1 MTGGSAMTDH
11 EWYELVKEGGDPGWK
26 LVWEKVIV
34 PESQTPR
41 NAEMMRRYSLT
52 DGDLMGMLYEE
63 MIGRRKI
70 DLYRDDGGSLQGWL
84 RKYVR
89 GYILNADPNK
99 HGEIS
104 LENAHADSEDGLA
117 ELVIPV
123 DDHRMSRNEVW
134 NMTHLCFR
142 DLWNEEPERAYV
154 MLLKTRFH
162 LSSDEVREML
172 DSSSTANV
180 DQMFSRA
187 VKFMRLAW
195 VRWDKKGFKS

>member
-1 MTGGSAMTDH
+1 MTDH
-11 EWYELVKEGGDPGWK
+11 EWYELVKEGGDAGWK
-26 LVWEKVIV
+26 PVWEKVIV
-34 PESQTPR
+34 PESQSPK
-41 NAEMMRRYSLT
+41 NAEIMRRFSLT

-104 LENAHADSEDGLA
+104 LENAHADAEDGPA
-117 ELVIPV
+117 ELAIPV
-123 DDHRMSRNEVW
+123 DDHRMSRNEAW

-162 LSSDEVREML
+162 LSSEEVKEML
-172 DSSSTANV
+172 DVSSTANV
-180 DQMFSRA
+180 DQMFSRS
-187 VKFMRLAW
+187 VRFMRQAW
-195 VRWDKKGFKS
+195 GRWDKKGFKS